1 MWQLPTS
8 SLVIEPGQTHLWRA
22 LCVPAT
28 IDLGW
33 HREWLTTK
41 EMARAER
48 FATETLRRRFLQAH
62 SLLHTLLSAYTQAGP
77 QRCELA
83 YHATG
88 KPYLRVPQ
96 LDPTLEFNMSH
107 AGEMVVIALA
117 RGHAVGVD
125 VELKRPLD
133 DLDGLIGASCTA
145 REAATLAV
153 LAPNARLAFFY
164 WLWTRKEAWLKLLG
178 VGLGGDLTS
187 VEVHETPT
195 SVRLLD
201 IPLAEIGAGEYIGA
215 VALPKQDASPAMKL
229 WDARWV

>member
-1 MWQLPTS
+1 
-8 SLVIEPGQTHLWRA
+8 
-22 LCVPAT
+22 
-28 IDLGW
+28 
-33 HREWLTTK
+33 
-41 EMARAER
+41 
-48 FATETLRRRFLQAH
+48 LQAH

-77 QRCELA
+77 QRCELV

-96 LDPTLEFNMSH
+96 LEPTLEFNMSH
-107 AGEMVVIALA
+107 AGELVVVALA

-125 VELKRPLD
+125 VEFKRPLD
-133 DLDGLIGASCTA
+133 DLDGLIEASCTA
-145 REAATLAV
+145 REAAYLAAF
-153 LAPNARLAFFY
+153 APKARLVAFY

-178 VGLGGDLTS
+178 VGLRGALTS

-201 IPLAEIGAGEYIGA
+201 MPLAETDAGEYIGA
-215 VALPKQDASPAMKL
+215 VALPKQDASPALKL